1 MFDRLKTLIDYIFE
15 KKYNDEFLVNHVFN
29 DSLDEYKKLKELHYR
44 KQEISKLRT
53 FVETKPYVIEFT
65 GTPRTGKTTLI
76 NNLKDFFKK
85 GGFSVD
91 IVEEFTTSKEY
102 KENIYPLFKDKPKG
116 YINSEIPKYVLRDL
130 KKSLDKN
137 PDIIIIDRSLFDR
150 LIWIDRLYLSGGYN
164 KEDYDELL
172 NEYIPL
178 IKNSIDIVIG
188 TYTDPITALKRDYIA
203 NLSLEKRNFLNETNL
218 GEYNRSLLNLESIAN
233 KESINFKMFDTT
245 GVSQRETSIDVC
257 ETILNDMKI
266 KLLNKV
272 NDKKEL
278 KRKI

>member
-1 MFDRLKTLIDYIFE
+1 MLFLKNSFLIMHF
-15 KKYNDEFLVNHVFN
+15 K
-29 DSLDEYKKLKELHYR
+29 
-44 KQEISKLRT
+44 SK
-53 FVETKPYVIEFT
+53 
-65 GTPRTGKTTLI
+65 GT
-76 NNLKDFFKK
+76 
-85 GGFSVD
+85 
-91 IVEEFTTSKEY
+91 
-102 KENIYPLFKDKPKG
+102 
-116 YINSEIPKYVLRDL
+116 
-130 KKSLDKN
+130 DKN

-188 TYTDPITALKRDYIA
+188 TYTDPITALKRDYISH
-203 NLSLEKRNFLNETNL
+203 LSLEKRNFLNETNL

-245 GVSQRETSIDVC
+245 GISQRETSIDVC

-278 KRKI
+278 KKKK